1 MLGIFYY
8 NFDMKNF
15 IVLIILFISGYN
27 ATSQHLLG
35 LYQPSDKLRDSY
47 SITVSV
53 DDQDE
58 FVYFYQI
65 NDLGKSQDV
74 RIIFDNSQSMESFKN
89 TLILVDSAFYSSWSE
104 GYTEDAT
111 ITFVDTLSTTLKGVK
126 CAFRYDYKW
135 YFDSDVTL
143 TYMVERNWYGVFL
156 IIKTDVLSSDLD
168 SEIFVEGGDLSFD
181 NYDAFTIF
189 IYHSLE
195 YDNAEFY
202 FENKTLEEYYFKQ

>member
-1 MLGIFYY
+1 
-8 NFDMKNF
+8 MKNF
-15 IVLIILFISGYN
+15 LILLILFISDFNTSY
-27 ATSQHLLG
+27 SQHLLG
-35 LYQPSDKLRDSY
+35 LYTPSDKLRDSY

-53 DDQDE
+53 NDQDE

-89 TLILVDSAFYSSWSE
+89 TLMLVDSAFYSSWSE

-143 TYMVERNWYGVFL
+143 TYMVKRTWYGVFL
-156 IIKTDVLSSDLD
+156 IIKTDVLSSDID
-168 SEIFVEGGDLSFD
+168 SEIFVEGGDLSID
-181 NYDAFTIF
+181 NYDTFTIF
-189 IYHSLE
+189 TYYSLDYDRAEYH
-195 YDNAEFY
+195 FK
-202 FENKTLEEYYFKQ
+202 NKTLEESYLKK

>member
-1 MLGIFYY
+1 
-8 NFDMKNF
+8 MKNF
-15 IVLIILFISGYN
+15 LILLILFISGFNTSY
-27 ATSQHLLG
+27 SQHLLG

-53 DDQDE
+53 NDQDE

-89 TLILVDSAFYSSWSE
+89 ALMLVDSAFYNSWSE

-111 ITFVDTLSTTLKGVK
+111 VTFVDTLSTTLKGVK
-126 CAFRYDYKW
+126 CAFRYNYKW

-143 TYMVERNWYGVFL
+143 TYMVKRTWYGVFL

-181 NYDAFTIF
+181 NYETFTIF

-202 FENKTLEEYYFKQ
+202 FENKTLEEYYLKQ

>member
-1 MLGIFYY
+1 
-8 NFDMKNF
+8 MKKF
-15 IVLIILFISGYN
+15 LIVLILLMGGYN
-27 ATSQHLLG
+27 VVTSQHLLG

-53 DDQDE
+53 NDQDE

-65 NDLGKSQDV
+65 NDLGESQDV

-89 TLILVDSAFYSSWSE
+89 ALMLVDSAFYSSWSE

-143 TYMVERNWYGVFL
+143 TYMVKRTWYGVFL
-156 IIKTDVLSSDLD
+156 IIKTDVLSSDID
-168 SEIFVEGGDLSFD
+168 SEIFVEGGDLSID
-181 NYDAFTIF
+181 NYDTFTIF
-189 IYHSLE
+189 TYYSLDYDRAEYH
-195 YDNAEFY
+195 FK
-202 FENKTLEEYYFKQ
+202 NKTLEESYLKK

>member
-1 MLGIFYY
+1 
-8 NFDMKNF
+8 MKNF
-15 IVLIILFISGYN
+15 LILLILFISGFNTSY
-27 ATSQHLLG
+27 SQHLLG
-35 LYQPSDKLRDSY
+35 LYTPSDKLRDSY

-53 DDQDE
+53 NDQDE

-89 TLILVDSAFYSSWSE
+89 VLMLVDSAFYSSWSE

-111 ITFVDTLSTTLKGVK
+111 VTFIDTLNTSLEGVK
-126 CAFRYDYKW
+126 CAFRYNRNW
-135 YFDSDVTL
+135 YFDTDVTL
-143 TYMVERNWYGVFL
+143 TYMIKRTWYGVFL

-181 NYDAFTIF
+181 NYDTFTMF
-189 IYHSLE
+189 TNDYLDYDRAEYH
-195 YDNAEFY
+195 FK
-202 FENKTLEEYYFKQ
+202 NKTLEESYLKK